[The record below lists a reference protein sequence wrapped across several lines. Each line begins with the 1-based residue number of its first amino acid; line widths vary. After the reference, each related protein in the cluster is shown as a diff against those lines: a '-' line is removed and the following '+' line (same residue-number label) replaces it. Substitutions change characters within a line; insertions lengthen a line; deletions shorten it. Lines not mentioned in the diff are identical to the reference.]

1 MLGNMPAKLASP
13 HDVMSAR
20 QSLGS
25 IDDALSALPKQT
37 RHIFPLNRIHGR
49 SFSEIAGVFGISQR
63 AVAKHMARAVAAC
76 EKVV

>member
-1 MLGNMPAKLASP
+1 
-13 HDVMSAR
+13 MSAR

-37 RHIFPLNRIHGR
+37 RHIFLLNRIHGR